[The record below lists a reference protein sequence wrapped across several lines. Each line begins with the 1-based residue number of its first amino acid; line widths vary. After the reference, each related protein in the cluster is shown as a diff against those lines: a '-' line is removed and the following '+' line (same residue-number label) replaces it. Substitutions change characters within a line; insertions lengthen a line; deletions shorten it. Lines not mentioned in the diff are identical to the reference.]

1 MRTNTE
7 LKTNKPFTAL
17 RRRAEA
23 SFSAMR
29 GNGRV
34 GRRGWK
40 GVTVIGE
47 LKLLSALA
55 DSAQP
60 KQAIIRR
67 NDHVRLCP
75 IARRNVTTF
84 IRRHG
89 ALGTPPPRRLRL
101 GQLLDLHTP
110 LPRSP
115 LPSLVP
121 RPTLPSRATIL
132 VSPCS
137 PLFLLSRS
145 PTVATRTPSF
155 DTPTPC
161 PRSSLARPSPRPRM
175 VSLSPVPTLSRTFD
189 ALIPRSH
196 CSTRSSAAHRIISSS
211 PPRLLCDISPVF
223 PGLTAHRPFR
233 FAQIA
238 SAASLLCVFCALCR
252 DGQLNSE
259 CLNLHP
265 GRAVL
270 YPYHTLARRP
280 CAARH

>member
-1 MRTNTE
+1 M
-7 LKTNKPFTAL
+7 
-17 RRRAEA
+17 
-23 SFSAMR
+23 
-29 GNGRV
+29 
-34 GRRGWK
+34 
-40 GVTVIGE
+40 
-47 LKLLSALA
+47 
-55 DSAQP
+55 
-60 KQAIIRR
+60 
-67 NDHVRLCP
+67 RLCP

-175 VSLSPVPTLSRTFD
+175 VSLSPAPTLSQTFD

-223 PGLTAHRPFR
+223 PGLTAHHP
-233 FAQIA
+233 
-238 SAASLLCVFCALCR
+238 LFCADCICGEFIVRLLALLPER
-252 DGQLNSE
+252 LTQAWMFEPPSGMHHTVSVSHTSPALGSSS
-259 CLNLHP
+259 LT
-265 GRAVL
+265 RA
-270 YPYHTLARRP
+270 
-280 CAARH
+280 

>member
-1 MRTNTE
+1 MSQH
-7 LKTNKPFTAL
+7 LF
-17 RRRAEA
+17 
-23 SFSAMR
+23 
-29 GNGRV
+29 
-34 GRRGWK
+34 
-40 GVTVIGE
+40 GVTE
-47 LKLLSALA
+47 PSA
-55 DSAQP
+55 
-60 KQAIIRR
+60 
-67 NDHVRLCP
+67 
-75 IARRNVTTF
+75 
-84 IRRHG
+84 
-89 ALGTPPPRRLRL
+89 PPPRAAFASVNYWTYTRLYRAAL
-101 GQLLDLHTP
+101 CRTLFLV
-110 LPRSP
+110 R
-115 LPSLVP
+115 PSLLVP
-121 RPTLPSRATIL
+121 PSSSLRA
-132 VSPCS
+132 
-137 PLFLLSRS
+137 LLSSFSRDLQRQ
-145 PTVATRTPSF
+145 PPRTPSF

-175 VSLSPVPTLSRTFD
+175 VSLSPAPTLSQTFD